1 MVFQANKAE
10 ISCIENELLT
20 SGMVKAVE
28 CEFIFNED
36 WDGLGKTAVFECGNV
51 QIDMLIVD
59 DMVIL
64 PHEVLAEENIG
75 KLLRV
80 GVYGISEDGT
90 VIIPTIYCMTSKVHR
105 GVDPSGDP
113 SVDPTPTLFEQIMAD
128 NALTREVSTEARDDA
143 IGAKDIAVAAKEAAV
158 SASETAVDAKDAALI
173 SEQHASESASEAEH
187 YADVAQQGAE
197 ASGYVYFNINDEDG
211 EMYVTTAG
219 HIGEDVD
226 FEVNEN
232 TGELEVIYT

>member
-28 CEFIFNED
+28 CQFIFNED
-36 WDGLGKTAVFECGNV
+36 WDGLGKTAVFECGEV
-51 QIDMLIVD
+51 QIDVLIID
-59 DMVIL
+59 DMALI
-64 PHEVLAEENIG
+64 PHEVLVEENIG
-75 KLLRV
+75 KLLRI
-80 GVYGISEDGT
+80 GVYGINGSGT
-90 VIIPTIYCMTSKVHR
+90 VIIPTIYCVTGKVHR
-105 GVDPSGDP
+105 GADPSGDP

-143 IGAKDIAVAAKEAAV
+143 IDAKDLAVAAKETAV

-173 SEQHASESASEAEH
+173 SEQNASESASEAEH

-197 ASGYVYFNINDEDG
+197 ASGYVYFDINDEDG
-211 EMYVTTAG
+211 EMYVTTVG

-226 FEVNEN
+226 FEVDEN